1 MSKFFST
8 LYRIVDRFRI
18 LPKSSD
24 NVYIIFAFLSYKA
37 LSTDIRKFINK
48 WMNNNGHYNID
59 YMTISD
65 KKADSIKED
74 LISNTGFF
82 IYPSQLFDNFHLK
95 YHKDILVDVA
105 EIFESFH
112 CPELYRKPIQN
123 ISKKLKD
130 YSQHP
135 IMTVAWNE
143 QAFRNEKAHELL
155 NFLADQDIG
164 YLFVEDTDLFDDLVN
179 RRNDML
185 GSRTDCFIP
194 SFLAKLMVKLLT
206 SENTSYKSI
215 YNPYCAYGSLMIQF
229 HNILIENFYQNP
241 DYLEEKFNKLRF
253 WGTDQNQDALD
264 LCWMNLIL
272 NSFHMNQFVLKNA
285 DPVIGDAFASS
296 EKFDII
302 ISSYSKDLSIVNQI
316 LDHLNNDSMAAILT
330 FPGSLYRN
338 GPDKEIRNK
347 LISQNLISA
356 IIQLPSNT
364 LPGNSIAPCILIL
377 SNKPKEKNGV
387 LFINATEECV
397 TEGSNIIS
405 DENIKR
411 IVELFSQS
419 KNAPGLSKYVSREEI
434 IENENSL
441 NVSSYIKPEFSIDSN
456 SHNNGSRNWN
466 RTYKFNNST
475 LTIQF
480 GDITKS
486 EAEVIV
492 SSDDTE
498 ISMGGGVSLSILEA
512 GGEFVKEDAQKKLP
526 AMLGD
531 VVVSTAGGLTNQKY
545 IFHCLTID
553 YDREMSFYKEKLSG
567 LTTMN
572 DYIISHCVEECFRLM
587 QALNIKSIA
596 FPLIGSG
603 IAGIDMNLVA
613 KVMSDSL
620 AELLSHT
627 SNPYQIELF
636 LLDRFGEKKEFDYLS
651 VFEYFGVQEKLIQ
664 KERNYLFDDES
675 EVINELEIPNMV
687 QDYPVFISFSDSDW
701 DIVKKL
707 ILQVLNKEGI
717 ECFAYKKENYAGAN
731 YQDKIIHAINHAKVV
746 IFACSNKSMASDEVR
761 NELFYSRSR
770 KKLIIPVKLDS
781 SSTDWYDY
789 NFMQIDYI
797 DPKQMPNAI
806 QKLIKRVKF
815 EINRSSVIKE

>member
-1 MSKFFST
+1 MSKTFST
-8 LYRIVDRFRI
+8 IYRIVDRYRI

-24 NVYIIFAFLSYKA
+24 NVYIVLAFLSYRV

-65 KKADSIKED
+65 KKADSFKED
-74 LISNTGFF
+74 IISETGLF
-82 IYPSQLFDNFHLK
+82 IYPSQLFDNYYLT
-95 YHKDILVDVA
+95 YHKDILGDIA
-105 EIFESFH
+105 DIFDTVH
-112 CPELYRKPIQN
+112 CPELYRMPIQ
-123 ISKKLKD
+123 IIAKKLKE

-143 QAFRNEKAHELL
+143 QAFRNEKAYELL
-155 NFLADQDIG
+155 NFMADSGIRIDN
-164 YLFVEDTDLFDDLVN
+164 DLFDDLAN
-179 RRNDML
+179 RRSEML
-185 GSRTDCFIP
+185 GSWIDCYTP
-194 SFLAKLMVKLLT
+194 SYLAKLMVKLVT
-206 SENTSYKSI
+206 CNNTNYKTI

-229 HNILIENFYQNP
+229 YNILTEKFSLDP
-241 DYLEEKFNKLRF
+241 DDLEESFNRLRF
-253 WGTDQNQDALD
+253 WGTNKQENALD
-264 LCWMNLIL
+264 LCWMNLII
-272 NSFHMNQFVLKNA
+272 NRFHMNQFVLKNA
-285 DPVIGDAFASS
+285 DPLIGDAFASS
-296 EKFDII
+296 DKFDII
-302 ISSYSKDLSIVNQI
+302 ISSYSKDLSIVDHI
-316 LDHLNNDSMAAILT
+316 LNHLNNDSVAAILT
-330 FPGSLYRN
+330 FPGVLYRN
-338 GPDKEIRNK
+338 GPDKEIRNE
-347 LISQNLISA
+347 LISKNLISA
-356 IIQLPSNT
+356 IIQLPSKT
-364 LPGNSIAPCILIL
+364 LPGNSIAPCIIIL
-377 SNKPKEKNGV
+377 SNKLKENNGV
-387 LFINATEECV
+387 LFVNATEECV
-397 TEGSNIIS
+397 TEGRRNIIS

-411 IVELFSQS
+411 IVELFSQPQ
-419 KNAPGLSKYVSREEI
+419 NIPGLSQYVSREEI

-441 NVSSYIKPEFSIDSN
+441 NVSSYIKPEYTIESN
-456 SHNNGSRNWN
+456 HHSNGSRYWN

-498 ISMGGGVSLSILEA
+498 ISMGGGVSQSILEA

-531 VVVSTAGGLTNQKY
+531 VVVSTAGRLVHQKY

-553 YDREMSFYKEKLSG
+553 YDRDMSFYKEKLSG
-567 LTTMN
+567 QTTMN
-572 DYIISHCVEECFRLM
+572 DYIVSHCVEECFRLM

-603 IAGIDMNLVA
+603 IAGINMNLVA
-613 KVMSDSL
+613 KVMSESL
-620 AELLSHT
+620 ANLLSLT
-627 SNPYQIELF
+627 SEPYQIELF
-636 LLDRFGEKKEFDYLS
+636 LLDRFGEKKEFDYLG
-651 VFEYFGVQEKLIQ
+651 VFEFFGVQEKLIQ
-664 KERNYLFDDES
+664 RNQNYLFDDES
-675 EVINELEIPNMV
+675 EVIKEFEIPNMV

-746 IFACSNKSMASDEVR
+746 IFACSNKSLASGEVR
-761 NELFYSRSR
+761 DELFYSKSR

-789 NFMQIDYI
+789 NFMPIDYI
-797 DPKQMPNAI
+797 DPKHMPNAI

-815 EINRSSVIKE
+815 EINRSTVIKE